1 MSDKENFEYYVVEE
15 FLRKK
20 NFTKTLNQF
29 LEEKEEKNIN
39 YLNKNI
45 LSPLEFNQN
54 ETILNQLIKKIDKN
68 ENKNNLLNSKENDNN
83 NINNYEKIS
92 YLGDSIVNSNNK
104 IDDNVNLDSEISDL
118 RKEIKKNNNDDDNDD
133 NDDYNNKIKN
143 HEHDG
148 EKSIRCYLCYELRL
162 EKTCVKAKELGFDFF
177 TTTLSISPYKISK
190 WINEIGYNLQNKY
203 NVNYLYSDFKKEEGY
218 KKSIELSCKYN
229 MYRQDYCGC
238 KYSKEER
245 DKIKND
251 RIKEENDN

>member
-1 MSDKENFEYYVVEE
+1 MIKDYKEFKNYLEKIDINNKPKLLLHACCGPCSSYCLE
-15 FLRKK
+15 LLKK
-20 NFTKTLNQF
+20 YFDITIFYSNDNISP
-29 LEEKEEKNIN
+29 KEEYQKRLDVISNFAKK
-39 YLNKNI
+39 YHD
-45 LSPLEFNQN
+45 
-54 ETILNQLIKKIDKN
+54 IKVIYDEYN
-68 ENKNNLLNSKENDNN
+68 
-83 NINNYEKIS
+83 
-92 YLGDSIVNSNNK
+92 
-104 IDDNVNLDSEISDL
+104 
-118 RKEIKKNNNDDDNDD
+118 

-162 EKTCVKAKELGFDFF
+162 EKTCIKAKELGFDFF

-203 NVNYLYSDFKKEEGY
+203 N
-218 KKSIELSCKYN
+218 

-251 RIKEENDN
+251 RIKEENNN

>member
-1 MSDKENFEYYVVEE
+1 MIKDYKEFKNYLEKIDINNKPKLLLHACCGPCSSYCLE
-15 FLRKK
+15 LLKK
-20 NFTKTLNQF
+20 YFDITIFYSNDNISP
-29 LEEKEEKNIN
+29 KEEYQKRLDVISNFAKK
-39 YLNKNI
+39 YHD
-45 LSPLEFNQN
+45 
-54 ETILNQLIKKIDKN
+54 IKVIYDEYN
-68 ENKNNLLNSKENDNN
+68 
-83 NINNYEKIS
+83 
-92 YLGDSIVNSNNK
+92 
-104 IDDNVNLDSEISDL
+104 
-118 RKEIKKNNNDDDNDD
+118 

-162 EKTCVKAKELGFDFF
+162 EKTCIKAKELGFEFF

-203 NVNYLYSDFKKEEGY
+203 NVNYLYSDFKKEDGY

-251 RIKEENDN
+251 RIKEENNN